1 MNKEFYGVFDQVKAP
16 DPAVE
21 KAIEAAASV
30 DPSAQIIEM
39 KSNRRRKRWISVTA
53 AVLVVAVILGIT
65 LIPRSGN
72 PDTKGSRFTI
82 TANAAAVG
90 DKYGSNTVG
99 VFRGSSPFSMDEI
112 SDDKT
117 GEYYMAFMVD
127 YLHIEGEDIASVSMR
142 TDVKEFLFVIDPSP
156 PMDDG
161 ADLSG
166 LAAGDDWEKTLIADE
181 DKFARARE
189 KEKSKYTDL
198 SMIDS
203 DKTEDELR
211 TEFNGAICCNSFTYQ
226 NTDRYDTIKFDG
238 YMMMWMKLTKSD
250 DEMTKLLEESDAI
263 SKERDKERYKLYQ
276 DVAEDFTDE
285 KWDALQKA
293 EKEFNQRAAKLTEK
307 ILRHVFKDGVI
318 TVEVTFTDGT
328 TESKTLTLG
337 AAIMEDEI
345 GTPLLIISEAS

>member
-1 MNKEFYGVFDQVKAP
+1 M
-16 DPAVE
+16 
-21 KAIEAAASV
+21 
-30 DPSAQIIEM
+30 
-39 KSNRRRKRWISVTA
+39 
-53 AVLVVAVILGIT
+53 
-65 LIPRSGN
+65 
-72 PDTKGSRFTI
+72 
-82 TANAAAVG
+82 
-90 DKYGSNTVG
+90 
-99 VFRGSSPFSMDEI
+99 
-112 SDDKT
+112 
-117 GEYYMAFMVD
+117 
-127 YLHIEGEDIASVSMR
+127 
-142 TDVKEFLFVIDPSP
+142 

-166 LAAGDDWEKTLIADE
+166 LAAGDDWEKALIADE
-181 DKFARARE
+181 DKFARAKE

-238 YMMMWMKLTKSD
+238 NMMLWMKLTKSD